1 MARQLILQNLMKLAR
16 GIGANPSKFMGTR
29 TNITFL
35 GKGPTKNP
43 LFQGPLGIESAT
55 EAQMGSRESVIGAVE
70 DAMAYATAGKLNS
83 IQIRALELNLQG
95 INKMFNPPVLP
106 SASVTN
112 IASGIAGLR
121 RFPKESHKFFGRP
134 LKDKDFAEIDELV
147 KRGKLPPAEGKYPKG
162 VQPGSTMAK
171 AIDEAN
177 VIKGSRLPEP
187 GSAGVTAMLEQKTG
201 MSRAIARQ
209 ILQQDTRLNLPEE
222 VLVSLRTGSKGADP
236 LDLMKKYYGESMMNF
251 DDFLNSVNV
260 EAAAPAEFAEMIL
273 KNVRLIPQFS
283 HGGLAR
289 ILEV

>member
-1 MARQLILQNLMKLAR
+1 MKLAR

-55 EAQMGSRESVIGAVE
+55 KAQMGDKEALIGAVE

-147 KRGKLPPAEGKYPKG
+147 KRGKLPPAEG
-162 VQPGSTMAK
+162 
-171 AIDEAN
+171 
-177 VIKGSRLPEP
+177 RLPEP
-187 GSAGVTAMLEQKTG
+187 GSAGVTAMLDQKTG

-209 ILQQDTRLNLPEE
+209 ILQQDTRLNLRPEE
-222 VLVSLRTGSKGADP
+222 LYSLRTGGKGADP
-236 LDLMKKYYGESMMNF
+236 LDIMEKYYGESMLKY
-251 DDFLNSVNV
+251 DEFLNSVNL
-260 EAAAPAEFAEMIL
+260 EAASPAELADMVL
-273 KNVRLIPQFS
+273 KHIRLVPQFAR
-283 HGGLAR
+283 GGLAG